1 MMTQWQMGRDQEECE
16 NIPCNIRE
24 QILTRMWDYVPV
36 GHQDLQLPANAG
48 FRPQEGLLLN
58 LEEQRLVVDN
68 HISKGLKSEPDPL
81 LQGSW

>member
-1 MMTQWQMGRDQEECE
+1 MMTQLHMGRDQEKCE
-16 NIPCNIRE
+16 NIPCNNGE

-58 LEEQRLVVDN
+58 LDEQRLVDN
-68 HISKGLKSEPDPL
+68 HLSKGLKSEPDPL
-81 LQGSW
+81 LQGSS